1 MAREMRYPTVDWQ
14 DVSLLGI
21 DVGFSKT
28 NATTGVAVYERGALR
43 SLCCVQS
50 SPEDRAAV
58 LRRDFKFD
66 AVAID
71 GPILPRLADFKLKR
85 YCESLLIGRGFHNR
99 CKPGMSHHGSGLDLR
114 AATRPIADESCLL
127 TKTVSK
133 PFGDRQVR
141 FSIPLVE
148 AFPNAFLGVLLD
160 DIDYEEMGRVSR
172 GARFDRLYERAVVTG
187 RTAVLFD
194 QLGWECPEIC
204 NAIKNEVSKNGRA
217 AHEKRAALVCLL
229 TAACA
234 LAGKAEYVGDTA
246 GGWICLPPKEL
257 WARWAHQALETRKM
271 KLECR
276 SNKDVDGRDN
286 HGHHALD

>member
-1 MAREMRYPTVDWQ
+1 VVDWQ
-14 DVSLLGI
+14 NVSLLGI

-58 LRRDFKFD
+58 LRGDCKFD

-71 GPILPRLADFKLKR
+71 GPILPKLADFRLR
-85 YCESLLIGRGFHNR
+85 RHCESLLIGRGFHNR
-99 CKPGMSHHGSGLDLR
+99 CKPGMSHHGFGLDLR
-114 AATRPIADESCLL
+114 AATRPITDESCLL

-133 PFGDRQVR
+133 NFGDRQVR

-160 DIDYEEMGRVSR
+160 DTDYEEMGHASR
-172 GARFDRLYERAVVTG
+172 GAKFDRIYERAVVTG
-187 RTAVLFD
+187 RTAVLLE
-194 QLGWECPEIC
+194 QLGWKCPEIC
-204 NAIKNEVSKNGRA
+204 SAIKKETSENGRA

-234 LAGKAEYVGDTA
+234 LAGEAEYVGDTA

-257 WARWAHQALETRKM
+257 WASLAQQALEARKM
-271 KLECR
+271 KLERR
-276 SNKDVDGRDN
+276 SHQDVDGRDTP
-286 HGHHALD
+286 GHDALN

>member
-1 MAREMRYPTVDWQ
+1 MVDWQ
-14 DVSLLGI
+14 NVSLLGV

-50 SPEDRAAV
+50 SSQDRAAV
-58 LRRDFKFD
+58 IRSDSRFD

-71 GPILPRLADFKLKR
+71 GPILPKLADFKLKR
-85 YCESLLIGRGFHNR
+85 HCESLLIGRGFQNR
-99 CKPGMSHHGSGLDLR
+99 CKPGMSHYGFGLDLR

-133 PFGDRQVR
+133 HFGDRQVR
-141 FSIPLVE
+141 SSIPLVE

-160 DIDYEEMGRVSR
+160 DTDYEEMGRVSR
-172 GARFDRLYERAVVTG
+172 GAKFDRIYERAVVTG
-187 RTAVLFD
+187 RTAVLLD
-194 QLGWECPEIC
+194 QLGWKCAHVC
-204 NAIKNEVSKNGRA
+204 GAIKNEASENGRA

-234 LAGKAEYVGDTA
+234 LAGEAEYVGDPA

-257 WARWAHQALETRKM
+257 WARWAHQALEARKM
-271 KLECR
+271 KLERR
-276 SNKDVDGRDN
+276 SHQDLDGRDKP
-286 HGHHALD
+286 GHHALD